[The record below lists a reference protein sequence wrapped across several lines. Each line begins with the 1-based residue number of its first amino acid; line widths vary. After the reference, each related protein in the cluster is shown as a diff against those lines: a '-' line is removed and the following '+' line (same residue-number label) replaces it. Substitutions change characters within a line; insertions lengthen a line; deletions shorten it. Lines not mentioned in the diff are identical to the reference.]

1 MTVTAVVVRPDDEA
15 VLVLPTGLPR
25 IELDGEHWFPD
36 VNAVVRGYAE
46 QLGIEA
52 YVLECLDTEGPA
64 YLMVAVGNI
73 PADAQWAA
81 ADDDPLVDALLIA
94 AARKQLAL
102 PPGAPLTPAWTRP
115 DWYAD
120 ALPWIDQHLD
130 RTGPPEQVRSWGLS
144 NVFRIPAPT
153 GTVYFKAI
161 THASTVVPAHSDALP
176 LLFAHEPAFLR
187 QLSAERPGLVV
198 EPIAVDEQR
207 AWMLLP
213 DLGEPLAEQ
222 TDAALWTEALT
233 SHARLQR
240 SYADTPEALLAMSCF
255 DRRLDRLALDLPR
268 VLGPNAL
275 TGELAEEERDR
286 LPGRAKAL
294 QDAIAELTSIGVPE
308 TLLHGDLHP
317 RNVAV
322 RDDKALAF
330 DWTDAALAHPFLD
343 LVTFVEGRSPLSRDP
358 RVIDA
363 YLAEWEDYA
372 PLSDLR
378 RALDLA
384 GEVGELYQAVTYLHL
399 VDNLA
404 GPSRTSMLSG
414 GVWWLRKILAD
425 RSASLD

>member
-1 MTVTAVVVRPDDEA
+1 MTAVVVRPDGEA
-15 VLVLPTGLPR
+15 VLVLPSGLPR

-36 VNAVVRGYAE
+36 VGAVVRAFAE

-52 YVLECLDTEGPA
+52 YVLDCLESEGPT
-64 YLMVAVGNI
+64 YLMMAVGNVPGEARWVA
-73 PADAQWAA
+73 PAD
-81 ADDDPLVDALLIA
+81 DPTDALLIA
-94 AARKQLAL
+94 AARKHLAL
-102 PPGAPLTPAWTRP
+102 PPDAPVTPAWTRP
-115 DWYAD
+115 GWYAE
-120 ALPWIDQHLD
+120 AIPWIDQHLD
-130 RTGPPEQVRSWGLS
+130 PTGPPEQVRSWGLS
-144 NVFRIPAPT
+144 NVFRVPTTT

-161 THASTVVPAHSDALP
+161 AHASTVVPAHPDAFP

-213 DLGEPLAEQ
+213 DLGEPLADQ

-240 SYADTPEALLAMSCF
+240 SYADAPEALLAMSCT
-255 DRRLDRLALDLPR
+255 DRRLDRLAAEIPH
-268 VLGPNAL
+268 VLGPNEL
-275 TGELAEEERDR
+275 TGELTAEERDG
-286 LPGRAKAL
+286 LPARAKAL
-294 QDAIAELTSIGVPE
+294 QHAIAELASIGVPE

-317 RNVAV
+317 RNIAV
-322 RDDKALAF
+322 RNGRALAF

-363 YLAEWEDYA
+363 YLAEWAEYA
-372 PLSDLR
+372 PLPDLR

-404 GPSRTSMLSG
+404 GPSRASMLRG

>member
-15 VLVLPTGLPR
+15 VLVLPSGLPR
-25 IELDGEHWFPD
+25 IEPAGELWFPD
-36 VNAVVRGYAE
+36 VGAVVRAFAE
-46 QLGIEA
+46 QHGIEA
-52 YVLECLDTEGPA
+52 YVLECLDAEGPA
-64 YLMVAVGNI
+64 YLMVAIGNV
-73 PADAQWAA
+73 PDDARWVTSL
-81 ADDDPLVDALLIA
+81 DEPLVE
-94 AARKQLAL
+94 AARKHLSGAALA
-102 PPGAPLTPAWTRP
+102 PAWTQP
-115 DWYAD
+115 GWYAD
-120 ALPWIDQHLD
+120 ALPWIDQQVE

-144 NVFRIPAPT
+144 NVFRIPTTT
-153 GTVYFKAI
+153 GIVYFKAI
-161 THASTVVPAHSDALP
+161 AHASNVVPASDALP
-176 LLFAHEPAFLR
+176 LLFAHEPALLQR
-187 QLSAERPGLVV
+187 LSAERPGLVV
-198 EPIAVDEQR
+198 EPIAVDEER

-222 TDAALWTEALT
+222 TDVALWTEALT

-240 SYADTPEALLAMSCF
+240 SYAETPEALLAMSCT
-255 DRRLDRLALDLPR
+255 DRRLDRLALEVPH
-268 VLGPNAL
+268 VLGPNQATDEL
-275 TGELAEEERDR
+275 TAEERDR
-286 LPGRAKAL
+286 LGNRSKAL
-294 QDAIAELTSIGVPE
+294 RDAITELASFGVPE

-322 RDDKALAF
+322 RDGKALAF

-363 YLAEWEDYA
+363 YLAEWQNYA
-372 PLSDLR
+372 SLPDLR

-384 GEVGELYQAVTYLHL
+384 EQVGELYQAVTYLHL

-404 GPSRTSMLSG
+404 GPSRASMLSG